1 MKNTGG
7 KPRAGAV
14 RKAKRGPQVGSGG
27 QGRQALEGK
36 GPTPKAEDRPY
47 HPAGKARAAKDRY
60 AAAGGQGQ
68 PGRTS
73 RDGRSDAGK
82 RDSGQR
88 DPSARTA
95 GGRDSGGRDSG
106 QRGSSQ
112 REYSQ
117 RGSGQGG
124 GSRRSKQADESE
136 VVTGR
141 NSVLEALRAKI
152 PTTALYL
159 ATRIEMDD
167 RIKEILSIAT
177 GRGIPILEVMRP
189 ELDRLAGRDTVHQGV
204 ALKVP
209 PYEYAHPMELL
220 DLTFSRGHKP
230 LFVALDGI
238 TDPRNLGAIIRS
250 TAAFGGHG
258 VIVPQRRSVGMTAA
272 AWKTSAGAAA
282 RTPVAM
288 ASNLTQTLKA
298 LKDRGVFVLGLDGGG
313 DVALP
318 GLELADRPVV
328 VVVGSEGKG
337 LSRLVTETC
346 DVVVSI
352 PISAATES
360 LNAGIAASVTLYEI
374 SKLRALQR

>member
-1 MKNTGG
+1 VKNSGG

-14 RKAKRGPQVGSGG
+14 RKARRGPQVGSGG

-47 HPAGKARAAKDRY
+47 HPAGKAKAARDRY
-60 AAAGGQGQ
+60 AAAGGKGKPGQ
-68 PGRTS
+68 QTRGGRTET
-73 RDGRSDAGK
+73 A
-82 RDSGQR
+82 
-88 DPSARTA
+88 PRTA
-95 GGRDSGGRDSG
+95 T
-106 QRGSSQ
+106 
-112 REYSQ
+112 
-117 RGSGQGG
+117 
-124 GSRRSKQADESE
+124 RRPKAADESE

-152 PTTALYL
+152 PTSTLYI
-159 ATRIEMDD
+159 ASRIEVDD
-167 RIKEILSIAT
+167 RVKEILSLAT

-189 ELDRLAGRDTVHQGV
+189 ELDRIAGRDSVHQGV

-220 DLTFSRGHKP
+220 DLTISRGQKP

-250 TAAFGGHG
+250 TAAFGGQA
-258 VIVPQRRSVGMTAA
+258 VIVPQRRSVGMTAS

-298 LKDRGVFVLGLDGGG
+298 MKERGVFVLGLDGGG
-313 DVALP
+313 DVSLP

-328 VVVGSEGKG
+328 IVVGSEGKG

-346 DVVVSI
+346 DAIVSI
-352 PISAATES
+352 PISDATES

-374 SKLRALQR
+374 SKLRTKK